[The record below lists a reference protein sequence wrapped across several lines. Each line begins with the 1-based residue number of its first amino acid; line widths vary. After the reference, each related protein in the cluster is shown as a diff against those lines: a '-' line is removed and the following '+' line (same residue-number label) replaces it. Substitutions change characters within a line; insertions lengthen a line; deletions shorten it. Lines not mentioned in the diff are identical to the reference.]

1 MCHLPL
7 LSGATIILALLA
19 PAARAAELYA
29 AFWNVE
35 NLFDTVDDQA
45 VRGDEDF
52 TPEGKK
58 AWTEQRLQ
66 AKLGRLAGVVR
77 RMNGGKGPDVLA
89 VAEVENRRVVE
100 MLSAELVASTAT
112 SPGRSYKVVH
122 QDSPSERGIDVAI
135 LYDER
140 KLELKGAKFH
150 RVDAANTRDVVEAEF
165 AVAGRPFH
173 LLANHW
179 PSRAHDA
186 SFRVRAAR
194 VVRKRLDELLAADAK
209 ADVLVVGDLNDHPAD
224 QSVAD
229 ALGTSRTP
237 AGATGRARRRK
248 CASATRSSRR
258 ATPNKSRA
266 PTARTP
272 ATNTTPPASPTTCRS
287 AACWSTE
294 RRQGRVTPRS
304 SRDRGEAGSH
314 YPRSTVPLPIRGFAV
329 RHHSHSS
336 IAERTPHPATPRP
349 ATAADAVLF
358 RG

>member
-237 AGATGRARRRK
+237 EGATGG
-248 CASATRSSRR
+248 TFY
-258 ATPNKSRA
+258 N
-266 PTARTP
+266 TAWALQDAGRGTYVYDNAWEVLDHAIVSPGLLDP
-272 ATNTTPPASPTTCRS
+272 AGLRWRPG
-287 AACWSTE
+287 STSE
-294 RRQGRVTPRS
+294 VRFRDQIFTPR
-304 SRDRGEAGSH
+304 DAQQI
-314 YPRSTVPLPIRGFAV
+314 PRPNRTYSGDKHHPTGISDHLPIGC
-329 RHHSHSS
+329 
-336 IAERTPHPATPRP
+336 
-349 ATAADAVLF
+349 VLEY
-358 RG
+358 